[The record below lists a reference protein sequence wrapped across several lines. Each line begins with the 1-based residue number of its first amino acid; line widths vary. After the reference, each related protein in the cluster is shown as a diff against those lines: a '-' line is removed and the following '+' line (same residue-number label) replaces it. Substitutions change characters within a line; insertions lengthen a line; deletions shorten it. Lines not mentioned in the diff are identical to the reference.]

1 MIDLDAL
8 RKVVERA
15 TGWGWEA
22 AYRQDVT
29 ALVAEVERL
38 QSYAAD
44 CESYAADCE
53 QHATFATSKAT
64 TLERQNVVTWLR
76 AQAYLTLH
84 DDKPHDIADR
94 IARGEHRHE
103 GVE

>member
-76 AQAYLTLH
+76 AQSQLTLYEATP
-84 DDKPHDIADR
+84 DDVADA
-94 IARGEHRHE
+94 IERGEHRHE

>member
-15 TGWGWEA
+15 TGWGWDA
-22 AYRQDVT
+22 VYRQDFT
-29 ALVAEVERL
+29 ALIAEVERL

-44 CESYAADCE
+44 CERYAADCE

-64 TLERQNVVTWLR
+64 TAERAAVVKWLR
-76 AQAYLTLH
+76 AQSQLTLYEATP
-84 DDKPHDIADR
+84 DDVADA
-94 IARGEHRHE
+94 IERGEHRPQE
-103 GVE
+103 AK